1 MKYYPKWESGELLL
15 ENMNSEHMM
24 ESMDMEN
31 DQEDATPIHVKIE
44 RPDLSVLMEKLFAVY
59 KKQST
64 ANNLEEEIEDES
76 LERDI
81 DIGNTSFINAAIKIT
96 IDKRDDDF
104 RSIPTREEAIVPSSV
119 SNPISA
125 PVVQLV
131 NTEEGVSNGIAINPQ
146 KRNRE
151 DDAIVVEDEDSEQ
164 EDKKPSLRYA
174 FIIIVREEKVLT
186 L

>member
-1 MKYYPKWESGELLL
+1 M

-24 ESMDMEN
+24 ESMDMEH
-31 DQEDATPIHVKIE
+31 DQEDVTPIHVKIE

-64 ANNLEEEIEDES
+64 AINIEEEIEDES

-81 DIGNTSFINAAIKIT
+81 DIGNTSFVNAAIKIT
-96 IDKRDDDF
+96 IDKHDGDF
-104 RSIPTREEAIVPSSV
+104 RTIPTREEAIVPSSA

-125 PVVQLV
+125 PVIQPV
-131 NTEEGVSNGIAINPQ
+131 NTEEGLSNGIATNPQ

-151 DDAIVVEDEDSEQ
+151 DDAIAVEDEDSEQ

-174 FIIIVREEKVLT
+174 FIIIIKKGKVFT